1 MSQSLSETAYGLCP
15 VFLGG
20 SAKMLLL
27 LTCTRQPGRGI
38 GGVWN
43 GELSEFHELFEDRTW
58 WTGSKEVSKNSL
70 NSMEVLGF
78 WLNRF
83 GLDLASL
90 FMRRSKP
97 TLSLTAI
104 CVGCHFSNTIS
115 CNRCVEAA

>member
-1 MSQSLSETAYGLCP
+1 MSQSLSETAYGMCP

-58 WTGSKEVSKNSL
+58 WTGSKEVSKKS
-70 NSMEVLGF
+70 LGF
-78 WLNRF
+78 KRHACCHPWWLEDAYNSIKRSTNF
-83 GLDLASL
+83 REAMAS
-90 FMRRSKP
+90 
-97 TLSLTAI
+97 
-104 CVGCHFSNTIS
+104 
-115 CNRCVEAA
+115 